1 MYSYMCFTNRSHC
14 MLNGL
19 SPKQG
24 EDDSNMAIV
33 TKAKIKYLNTFKKK
47 KPSYS
52 IGTYVRVKK
61 ERDTYRKGYKPSF
74 SEAIYK
80 ITAVRD
86 HLFIPLYTL
95 ATYDGTEELKV
106 RC

>member
-1 MYSYMCFTNRSHC
+1 MCSYMCFTNKSHR
-14 MLNGL
+14 MLDGL

-47 KPSYS
+47 KPAYS

-61 ERDTYRKGYKPSF
+61 ERDTYHKGYRPSF